1 MATELEEKLRATS
14 DGMLRVLDQL
24 RALEEEKR
32 TAPPGTPRFRSLTQE
47 IERLASGIF
56 SHARRQTE
64 IGAMTAEA
72 NDAVGQQPT
81 PIEEIPP
88 RDMAT
93 ILAEWRDAE
102 RRLADATPGTPEAI
116 KAHVDAQR
124 LRAEYRAA
132 HELGSTQTD

>member
-14 DGMLRVLDQL
+14 DEMLRVLDQL
-24 RALEEEKR
+24 RALEAEKR
-32 TAPPGTPRFRSLTQE
+32 SAAPGTTRFRNLTQE

-64 IGAMTAEA
+64 IGSLTVEA

-81 PIEEIPP
+81 PIEEVPP

-93 ILAEWRDAE
+93 ILSEWRDAE
-102 RRLADATPGTPEAI
+102 RRLADAMPGSAEAI

-124 LRAEYRAA
+124 LRAEYRSA
-132 HELGSTQTD
+132 HEQGSTQPD